1 MKLLGNSAYR
11 SMIMDQ
17 EKHQKV
23 EYVKGNRDIALK
35 VNLPTF
41 KKIEDLGDD
50 FAEIELMK
58 SHKKLNLPIQIGFA
72 MLQYAKLKM
81 LEWYYDFL
89 LEYVD
94 KSNFEYIEMDT
105 DSAYFA
111 ITAPTVRDVIKP
123 EKLQDFE
130 NKLFHSFFFFVFMS
144 NMNCK

>member
-1 MKLLGNSAYR
+1 MKLLGNSAYG

-23 EYVKGNRDIALK
+23 EYVKGSRDIVLK

-50 FAEIELMK
+50 FAEIGLMK
-58 SHKKLNLPIQIGFA
+58 SHQKLNLHIQIGFA
-72 MLQYAKLKM
+72 ILQYAKLKM

-94 KSNFEYIEMDT
+94 KS
-105 DSAYFA
+105 
-111 ITAPTVRDVIKP
+111 
-123 EKLQDFE
+123 DF
-130 NKLFHSFFFFVFMS
+130 
-144 NMNCK
+144 